1 MGSSLVM
8 KELVG
13 FYLKFLEQDFSLT
26 VVDDKK
32 ASICKWTELQTKKLT
47 KEEFTKIY
55 TSHKAAGAALIT
67 GYDNLEVVDVDLKVF
82 STTPEKEEFWNTLL
96 SLLREAIYDFDKIFS
111 IYKTKNA
118 GYHILYK
125 TKRCQPSQKLAKLE
139 NHTQAVIETK
149 GKKGYVI
156 MYPDG
161 CVNGIEYKDIQYI
174 NDKDWHS
181 LMSICRSFNYIIE
194 KEDIPTPQK
203 NKNNV
208 YTGTSPFDDFN
219 AQNTVW
225 DVVSDEFTIV
235 RNLSDRIVI
244 KRLGSD
250 NFLSG
255 SIFKESDLLYL
266 FSTSTIY
273 PAEKGISA
281 AAAYAYKYHN
291 GNFSDAAK
299 DLYQQGFGTRN
310 EKEYKEKEKIV
321 IEKNIDYEYNK
332 DDIIFPIDVFP
343 VQFKSF
349 ILQCNERLDTVIDY
363 AGCSLLW
370 AISLIIG
377 NSLQVK
383 VKNGWY
389 EIPVVWFS
397 LVGNPGI
404 GKTPSIRLM
413 LSPLIKE
420 NNKKI
425 KEYIEK
431 KKEYD
436 AYEKLSKAEKEKHID
451 VEPPS
456 KKQNIVDDITMEALI
471 DLHENVP
478 HGIGIFK
485 DELAGWL
492 KDMNK
497 YRSGSDLE
505 AWLSSWSGS
514 SININRMTRPGSFVE
529 KPFMPVIGGIQPGIL
544 NTLYSEDK
552 KDNGFMD
559 RMLISFPEN
568 IVPLYNDK
576 EIDYDVLKWY
586 DMAIKKTILLIEQ
599 IDDDRNKVV
608 FSTNA
613 KKMWIDKFN
622 EISNKQNSENENEYF
637 KSMYPKQKS
646 YIPRFALI
654 LNVLFCTIDD
664 KYSIDVICDKAME
677 GAIKLSDYFVAHAKK
692 IKFEKKVTEDM
703 ENVTNN
709 HNSIYEKVKAAYNND
724 NNFNRSKLADLL
736 SVSRMTIAR
745 YVNELKK

>member
-1 MGSSLVM
+1 M

-13 FYLKFLEQDFSLT
+13 FYLKYLEQDFSLT

-32 ASICKWTELQTKKLT
+32 ASICKWTELQTNKLT

-67 GYDNLEVVDVDLKVF
+67 GYDNLEVVDIDLKVF
-82 STTPEKEEFWNTLL
+82 STTSEKNEFWETLL
-96 SLLREAIYDFDKIFS
+96 SLLREAIFDFDRLFS

-125 TKRCQPSQKLAKLE
+125 TKRCQPSQKVAKLQG
-139 NHTQAVIETK
+139 HTQAVIEIK
-149 GKKGYVI
+149 GQKGYVI
-156 MYPDG
+156 MYPDN
-161 CVNGIEYKDIQYI
+161 CINGVQYSEIQYI
-174 NDKDWHS
+174 TDKDWHS

-194 KEDIPTPQK
+194 KEDIPAPQK

-273 PAEKGISA
+273 PAEKGLSA

-291 GNFSDAAK
+291 GDFNKAAK
-299 DLYQQGFGTRN
+299 DLYNQGFGSRL
-310 EKEYKEKEKIV
+310 EKEYKEKEKI
-321 IEKNIDYEYNK
+321 IINENIDYEYNNE
-332 DDIIFPIDVFP
+332 DIIFPVDVFP
-343 VQFKSF
+343 LQFKNF

-370 AISLIIG
+370 AVSLIIG

-389 EIPVVWFS
+389 EVPVVWFS

-436 AYEKLSKAEKEKHID
+436 AYEKLTKAEKEKHID
-451 VEPPS
+451 VEPPP

-478 HGIGIFK
+478 HGVGIFK

-497 YRSGSDLE
+497 YRAGSDLE
-505 AWLSSWSGS
+505 AWLSSWSGT
-514 SININRMTRPGSFVE
+514 SININRMSRAGSFVE
-529 KPFMPVIGGIQPGIL
+529 KPFLPVIGGIQPGIL
-544 NTLYSEDK
+544 NTLYNDDK

-568 IVPLYNDK
+568 VVPQYNDK
-576 EIDYDVLKWY
+576 EIDYQAIEWY
-586 DMAIKKTILLIEQ
+586 DMVLKRMINIIDNVEEDRKKVI
-599 IDDDRNKVV
+599 
-608 FSTNA
+608 FCTNA
-613 KKMWIDKFN
+613 KKMWIKKFN
-622 EISNKQNSENENEYF
+622 EISDKQNSEDENEYF

-654 LNVLFCTIDD
+654 LHIIHCSVNPDYDIA
-664 KYSIDVICDKAME
+664 VISEQAME

-692 IKFEKKVTEDM
+692 IKLDTKVTEDLG
-703 ENVTNN
+703 NVVIG
-709 HNSIYEKVKAAYNND
+709 HNSIFEKVKAAYNND
-724 NNFNRSKLADLL
+724 KEFNRSKLADLL

>member
-1 MGSSLVM
+1 M

-13 FYLKFLEQDFSLT
+13 YYLKYLEGDFSLT

-32 ASICKWTELQTKKLT
+32 ASICKWTELQTKKLN
-47 KEEFTKIY
+47 KDEFTNIY
-55 TSHKAAGAALIT
+55 SSQKARGAALIT

-174 NDKDWHS
+174 NDKDWNS
-181 LMSICRSFNYIIE
+181 LMLICKSFDYIIE
-194 KEDIPTPQK
+194 DNIIVQPKQTKTHNNGITPL
-203 NKNNV
+203 
-208 YTGTSPFDDFN
+208 DDFN
-219 AQNTVW
+219 SQNKVW
-225 DVVSDEFTIV
+225 DVINEEFTIV
-235 RNLSDRIVI
+235 KNLSDRLVL
-244 KRLGSD
+244 KRIGSE

-266 FSTSTIY
+266 FTTSTIY
-273 PAEKGISA
+273 PAEKGLSA

-291 GNFSDAAK
+291 GDFNKAAK
-299 DLYQQGFGTRN
+299 DLYNQGFGSRL
-310 EKEYKEKEKIV
+310 EKEYKEKEKI
-321 IEKNIDYEYNK
+321 IINENIDYEYNNE
-332 DDIIFPIDVFP
+332 DIIFPIDVFP
-343 VQFKSF
+343 LQFKNF

-370 AISLIIG
+370 AVSLIIG

-389 EIPVVWFS
+389 ELPVVWFS

-413 LSPLIKE
+413 LAPLIKE

-425 KEYIEK
+425 KEYIER

-736 SVSRMTIAR
+736 SVSRITIIR
-745 YVNELKK
+745 YVNEIKDAHEGKY